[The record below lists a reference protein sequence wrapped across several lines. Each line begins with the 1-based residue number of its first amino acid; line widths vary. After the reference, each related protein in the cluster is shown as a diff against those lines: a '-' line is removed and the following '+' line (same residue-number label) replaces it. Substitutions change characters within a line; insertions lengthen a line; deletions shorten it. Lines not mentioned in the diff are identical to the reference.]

1 MIEDM
6 SRPTWFGLPALF
18 FRTRRQ
24 PQVEPAPQGLVLSG
38 GGSRAAFQ
46 IGALRYL
53 YEHTSFSPTTITATS
68 GGAILGALLAQW
80 PDRDHQLRSLREI
93 EQLWLGMEQQADM
106 FSERNWFAML
116 RREGPDWLKL
126 VPRPSPAQGNHNRS
140 TRARTHTPRTQS
152 TAMDELAAGTADDM
166 EDADP
171 QQAVLAMAVA
181 DESAEALSWSPS
193 MMLHLVN
200 TIPRIGRAGAD
211 LAAALNAAERSRSL
225 YRPGPL
231 ITQLLSPE
239 LFQAS
244 RIAGSGMRLRVS
256 MVGLDSGELRYMRE
270 DGVLVDR
277 ADQPINDDHFDVSLG
292 VLASC
297 SMPGVFKPVEMDGEW
312 YVDGGVR
319 ENIPLEIGIEHLG
332 MVKPYVIA
340 AAAPGVPSADF
351 ASRDV
356 VSIMLR
362 VGLLQSDE
370 SDRDELAY
378 ARSAGAV
385 VIAPQLPLHDGM
397 TVDPGLLAIDRD
409 YGWLRAAEVVTGADD
424 SVQQLHAEIISTR
437 LKAWRLETDLLMSS
451 QAHAGSPAELSVDDV
466 AAPGSTDDL
475 EELGRLKAR
484 IRFLLTQ
491 ADPTLLPDHPEHWW
505 TGFEPH
511 PAAFGGTDA
520 QLMPIM

>member
-6 SRPTWFGLPALF
+6 SRRAWFGLPALLS
-18 FRTRRQ
+18 RSRQ
-24 PQVEPAPQGLVLSG
+24 ESGVEPVPQGLVLSG
-38 GGSRAAFQ
+38 GGSRAAFE

-53 YEHTSFSPTTITATS
+53 YERTSFAPTTITATS
-68 GGAILGALLAQW
+68 AGAILGALLAQW
-80 PDRDHQLRSLREI
+80 PDRERQQQSLHQI
-93 EQLWLGMEQQADM
+93 EQLWLGMQRQADM
-106 FSERNWFAML
+106 FTERNWFAML
-116 RREGPDWLKL
+116 RREGPEWLKL
-126 VPRPSPAQGNHNRS
+126 VPWSSVGQPNHNRS
-140 TRARTHTPRTQS
+140 TRGRGRASRTES
-152 TAMDELAAGTADDM
+152 TAAQELAEGAADDLG
-166 EDADP
+166 EVDP
-171 QQAVLAMAVA
+171 QQAVLAMALA

-231 ITQLLSPE
+231 VTQLLSPE

-244 RIAGSGMRLRVS
+244 RIAGSGVRLRVA

-297 SMPGVFKPVEMDGEW
+297 SMPGVFKPVEMDDEW

-319 ENIPLEIGIEHLG
+319 ENIPLEIGIERLG
-332 MVKPYVIA
+332 MVKPYVIVA
-340 AAAPGVPSADF
+340 GAPGVPPADF

-362 VGLLQSDE
+362 VGLIQADE
-370 SDRDELAY
+370 SDRDEVAY
-378 ARSAGAV
+378 ARSVGAV
-385 VIAPQLPLHDGM
+385 VIEPELPLHDGM

-409 YGWLRAAEVVTGADD
+409 YGWLRAAEAVTQADEVV
-424 SVQQLHAEIISTR
+424 QRLHAEIIGTR
-437 LKAWRLETDLLMSS
+437 LTAWQLETGLLARA
-451 QAHAGSPAELSVDDV
+451 QTQPADPPLLI
-466 AAPGSTDDL
+466 AAKADSAPPDDL
-475 EELGRLKAR
+475 EELTRLKAH
-484 IRFLLTQ
+484 IRSLLSQ
-491 ADPTLLPDHPEHWW
+491 ADPALLPDHSERWW
-505 TGFEPH
+505 TGFEAH
-511 PAAFGGTDA
+511 PGAASTPSKA
-520 QLMPIM
+520 